1 MGSDI
6 SNQIEVHSGSRGRI
20 MCMGSAYDV
29 DKSNRGRDIAINA
42 SYCGVLPAR
51 FVCEHQPRGAI
62 GVDCGIGPAGAS
74 IAGLWYME
82 ALNIPGAVADVMTVR
97 LGDGVDLYEK
107 GIISL
112 VNRPAMDCGV
122 RPGMRVKEAARLMLE
137 SEPAAPSASE
147 VTNRTVME
155 KGPKG
160 RLIICTDSIA
170 FGLAEDSNNVL
181 LTAGHTGIS
190 ALPYL
195 RRCKPFGFICS
206 DGGKGREDSGV
217 AGMAQVAS
225 EGLYGATVDARR
237 AKMGDGLST
246 WHDGI
251 ISAVNSLAA
260 SIGVKVGMTAQ
271 EAARIL
277 VNRDA

>member
-1 MGSDI
+1 LGSDTGK
-6 SNQIEVHSGSRGRI
+6 QIEVHSGTRGRI

-29 DKSNRGRDIAINA
+29 DETNRGRDIAINA

-51 FVCEHQPRGAI
+51 FVCEHKPRGAI

-74 IAGLWYME
+74 MAGLWYME

-107 GIISL
+107 GIISV
-112 VNRPAMDCGV
+112 VNRPAVDCGV
-122 RPGMRVKEAARLMLE
+122 RIGMGVKEAAHIMLE
-137 SEPAAPSASE
+137 SDPAAPSASE

-170 FGLAEDSNNVL
+170 FGLSEDATNVL

-195 RRCKPFGFICS
+195 RRCRPFGFICS
-206 DGGKGREDSGV
+206 DGGKGREDSGM
-217 AGMAQVAS
+217 AGMVQVAS

-251 ISAVNSLAA
+251 ISAVNALAE
-260 SIGVKVGMTAQ
+260 SIGVKVGMPAQ

-277 VNRDA
+277 VKRDA

>member
-1 MGSDI
+1 MANDTGK
-6 SNQIEVHSGSRGRI
+6 QTEVHSTSRGRI

-29 DKSNRGRDIAINA
+29 DETNRKRDVAINA

-51 FVCEHQPRGAI
+51 FICEHVPRGAI

-112 VNRPAMDCGV
+112 VNRPAVDCGV
-122 RPGMRVKEAARLMLE
+122 RPGMRVKDAAKLMLE
-137 SEPAAPSASE
+137 SNPAAPSASE

-170 FGLAEDSNNVL
+170 FGLAEDGTNVL

-195 RRCKPFGFICS
+195 RRCRPFGFICS

-217 AGMAQVAS
+217 AGMVQVAS

-251 ISAVNSLAA
+251 ISAANSLAA

>member
-1 MGSDI
+1 MANDTGKQTEVL
-6 SNQIEVHSGSRGRI
+6 SNSRGRI

-29 DKSNRGRDIAINA
+29 DESNRGRDIAINA

-51 FVCEHQPRGAI
+51 FICEHVPRGAI

-107 GIISL
+107 GIISM
-112 VNRPAMDCGV
+112 VNRPASDCGV
-122 RPGMRVKEAARLMLE
+122 RPGMRVKDAAKLMLE
-137 SEPAAPSASE
+137 SNPDAPSASE

-170 FGLAEDSNNVL
+170 FGLEEDATNVL

-195 RRCKPFGFICS
+195 RRCRPFGFICS

-217 AGMAQVAS
+217 AGMVQVAS

-237 AKMGDGLST
+237 AMMGDGLST
-246 WHDGI
+246 WRDGI
-251 ISAVNSLAA
+251 ISAVNTLAA